1 MTQFPTRR
9 LAAAT
14 VLALALTVFALPAAA
29 APAGAWSVSSWEL
42 PTILSWFDAVW
53 TGWFGGEEVQ
63 QPTEITSIHGQQAHA
78 SEPDGQPLRMLSTT
92 PSGGA
97 GIGSDYTGESW

>member
-53 TGWFGGEEVQ
+53 TGWFGGEEVE
-63 QPTEITSIHGQQAHA
+63 QPTEITSIHGAHGMTG
-78 SEPDGQPLRMLSTT
+78 EPDGLSRTSTLPTEDDASTT
-92 PSGGA
+92 LWVIDGG
-97 GIGSDYTGESW
+97 SF

>member
-53 TGWFGGEEVQ
+53 TGWFGGEEVE
-63 QPTEITSIHGQQAHA
+63 QPTEITSIYGKLKNA
-78 SEPDGQPLRMLSTT
+78 SDPNGLSSNSQLSEDGETTTLRSPDGGLF
-92 PSGGA
+92 
-97 GIGSDYTGESW
+97 

>member
-29 APAGAWSVSSWEL
+29 APAGAWSISSWEL
-42 PTILSWFDAVW
+42 PSFLSWFDAVW
-53 TGWFGGEEVQ
+53 TGWFGEEEVQ
-63 QPTEITSIHGQQAHA
+63 QPTEITSIHGALKGA
-78 SEPDGQPLRMLSTT
+78 SEPDGLSSASALRDD
-92 PSGGA
+92 GGSLA
-97 GIGSDYTGESW
+97 AEGATIGLP